1 MLIFESGDLG
11 LNPSGVWFESGDDS
25 YFVKGKNEYLATSYV
40 LVWVAT
46 SCGITIKHRKAL
58 HTCNDGKKVLF

>member
-25 YFVKGKNEYLATSYV
+25 YFVKGKNEYLLAMFLYGWQPV
-40 LVWVAT
+40 VALQ
-46 SCGITIKHRKAL
+46 SNIEKHYI
-58 HTCNDGKKVLF
+58 HVSNDGKKVLF